1 MVFILDD
8 DNDQTVSTPK
18 MGLGPI
24 IFSLGIVFL
33 VLLIL
38 FAIGLMYYRSTKSNV
53 GFKGVNYKVV
63 PRYPDKTKA
72 CEILAK
78 TNSKTHILLKHLKKK
93 YQNDQ
98 GKRGECVRMLL
109 ANYDFDYLR
118 ENDPIWAVGHKAFT
132 VDMKYIS
139 ICLRKKDGTFYDDNL
154 LYFVFLHELC
164 HAGTDQKY
172 IINDHHPPMFWAIF
186 GFIMTEAVDLGLIK
200 PSNYERENI
209 SYCDIVIAY
218 NPYYDDEI
226 ISKLDY

>member
-1 MVFILDD
+1 MAFILDD
-8 DNDQTVSTPK
+8 DDGQTESIPVNRISS
-18 MGLGPI
+18 I
-24 IFSLGIVFL
+24 IVALSIVFL

-38 FAIGLMYYRSTKSNV
+38 FTAGLMYYRSSKSDV

-78 TNSKTHILLKHLKKK
+78 TNSKTHALLTHLKKK

-109 ANYDFDYLR
+109 TNYDFDYLR

-139 ICLRKKDGTFYDDNL
+139 ICLRKKDGSFYDDNL
-154 LYFVFLHELC
+154 LYFVFLHELS
-164 HAGTDQKY
+164 HAGTDPKY
-172 IINDHHPPMFWAIF
+172 IIDDHHPPMFWAIF
-186 GFIMTEAVDLGLIK
+186 GFLMTEAVNLGIIK
-200 PSNYERENI
+200 PSNYERENA
-209 SYCDIVIAY
+209 SYCDVVIAY

-226 ISKLDY
+226 LSKLDN